1 MLGRFNSVLISI
13 VACSSCL
20 FSTTAGAQTSVD
32 EFSAAAWN
40 GTWLA
45 QGTLFSVAVTV
56 QNGEF
61 RVNEVQS
68 MGFVWTSQPGN
79 VNGSEATVQV
89 SYAGATATLLA
100 RLTSDGIAV
109 VEAATCAPEFMV
121 VCALARGQQATFIR
135 QAEQ

>member
-1 MLGRFNSVLISI
+1 MLKRFNSVLTSV
-13 VACSSCL
+13 VACSACL
-20 FSTTAGAQTSVD
+20 LTPAAGAQTRVD

-56 QNGEF
+56 REGEF
-61 RVNEVQS
+61 RVDEVQS
-68 MGFVWTSQPGN
+68 LGFVWTSQTGN

-121 VCALARGQQATFIR
+121 VCALAKGQQATFVR
-135 QAEQ
+135 QSD